1 MRCLFLRRPRS
12 RGLPPPHFL
21 AHDKGSAVPSEKKSS
36 SLRSRRALRC
46 GIFSRSPLVMN
57 QKPPRPAPYVVF
69 VLLALMACF
78 VVALPAAATSVT
90 VGTVSFDIAMVDA
103 GRTFDRLV
111 LATFQDKTEIAGQGP
126 NGQLYRLTP
135 SFTQVIVE
143 PAKGQ
148 VMTPDSHANL
158 RFGGVV
164 QGVPLQVMGES
175 AGAQSLSVQDD
186 TGSSLPYTLPE
197 TEVFAAG
204 TAQWIDLNPTD
215 GAKEIAVM
223 TLKQDNTSALSLFFK
238 IQDRLS
244 RVMTLPQPRHS
255 GLMDFVGVDDT
266 QNPPA
271 LVTLQDPGGNS
282 YLTFH
287 QLIDGKPKVLG
298 KFYGFS
304 SVIPGTSLRPLT
316 VLANADN
323 EVGNE
328 VISFRN
334 DLKSLAFF
342 NYSSQGMRLLRQQ
355 TFSVPVASGLTVLRD
370 EHNRLMA
377 LGFMDQERN
386 AILLMR
392 DKGS

>member
-1 MRCLFLRRPRS
+1 
-12 RGLPPPHFL
+12 
-21 AHDKGSAVPSEKKSS
+21 
-36 SLRSRRALRC
+36 
-46 GIFSRSPLVMN
+46 MN
-57 QKPPRPAPYVVF
+57 QKPPRPAPYAVF

-111 LATFQDKTEIAGQGP
+111 LATFQDKTEIAGQAP

-148 VMTPDSHANL
+148 VMTPDPHANL

-186 TGSSLPYTLPE
+186 AGSSLPYTLPE

-204 TAQWIDLNPTD
+204 TAQWIDLNPAD
-215 GAKEIAVM
+215 EAKEIAVM

-342 NYSSQGMRLLRQQ
+342 NYSPQGMRLLRQQ
-355 TFSVPVASGLTVLRD
+355 TFSVPVASGLMVLTD

>member
-1 MRCLFLRRPRS
+1 
-12 RGLPPPHFL
+12 
-21 AHDKGSAVPSEKKSS
+21 
-36 SLRSRRALRC
+36 
-46 GIFSRSPLVMN
+46 
-57 QKPPRPAPYVVF
+57 
-69 VLLALMACF
+69 
-78 VVALPAAATSVT
+78 
-90 VGTVSFDIAMVDA
+90 
-103 GRTFDRLV
+103 
-111 LATFQDKTEIAGQGP
+111 
-126 NGQLYRLTP
+126 
-135 SFTQVIVE
+135 
-143 PAKGQ
+143 
-148 VMTPDSHANL
+148 
-158 RFGGVV
+158 
-164 QGVPLQVMGES
+164 
-175 AGAQSLSVQDD
+175 
-186 TGSSLPYTLPE
+186 
-197 TEVFAAG
+197 
-204 TAQWIDLNPTD
+204 
-215 GAKEIAVM
+215 M

-355 TFSVPVASGLTVLRD
+355 IFSVPVASGLTVLRD